1 MSADT
6 ASVETPKRELDRF
19 ERMVLR
25 IEPGMPMHW
34 YESGRREGRPRA
46 AIVLGAAGRTLSL
59 MVLDPGAARC
69 FHRQVDG
76 SKHVEDPQ
84 LAAFERNDQG
94 AWDVPLWIA
103 RLFDALDQLNA

>member
-6 ASVETPKRELDRF
+6 AKTETPKRELDEF

-25 IEPGMPMHW
+25 IEPGMTVHW
-34 YESGRREGRPRA
+34 YESGRREGKPRP
-46 AIVLGAAGRTLSL
+46 AIVLGADGRSLSL
-59 MVLDPGAARC
+59 MVLDPGAPRC

-76 SKHVEDPQ
+76 SKHVRDPQ

-94 AWDVPLWIA
+94 AWDLPLWVA
-103 RLFDALDQLNA
+103 RTFDVMDQLNL